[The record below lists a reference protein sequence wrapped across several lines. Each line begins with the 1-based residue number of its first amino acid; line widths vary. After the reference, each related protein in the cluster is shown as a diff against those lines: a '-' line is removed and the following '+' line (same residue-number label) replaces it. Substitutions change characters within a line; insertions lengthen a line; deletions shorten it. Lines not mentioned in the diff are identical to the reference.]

1 MIVKGF
7 KTCCISNAMYD
18 TDDNI
23 LWNDSEEDGNGRIE
37 CKEDDTDPEC
47 GDSYTDLQR

>member
-1 MIVKGF
+1 
-7 KTCCISNAMYD
+7 MYD